1 MKKVMTSCLGLL
13 VCLDLALPLTRVQA
27 KQNTDEYLVE
37 DQRTHMR
44 KQNYVRQQRGFEKGA
59 LADGLGVA
67 YTVESYDPESDEIPT
82 LIFDY
87 ANMIRNDIILLDN
100 SVETR
105 TRKRGDTKVKKYNEA
120 VMDPPC
126 SCEYNVSKCAVDL
139 NCVIHLLELKLTL
152 QKRLKDLGEG
162 FFPRFVEERNCTT
175 KLCSPNYSCQP
186 SLYELTVLKEKENYD
201 RSSLNMP
208 KSLAHMYVALKKPV
222 TVACLCTSDF
232 VDKN

>member
-126 SCEYNVSKCAVDL
+126 SCEYN
-139 NCVIHLLELKLTL
+139 
-152 QKRLKDLGEG
+152 KRLKDLGEG